1 MFSPPPSASSCQ
13 FGPAPHHDQFVQ
25 QIREKETTKFTD
37 EIALAD
43 AIPVNV
49 IGVVAHACDVPLS
62 EKFLV
67 ADALNA

>member
-1 MFSPPPSASSCQ
+1 
-13 FGPAPHHDQFVQ
+13 VQ